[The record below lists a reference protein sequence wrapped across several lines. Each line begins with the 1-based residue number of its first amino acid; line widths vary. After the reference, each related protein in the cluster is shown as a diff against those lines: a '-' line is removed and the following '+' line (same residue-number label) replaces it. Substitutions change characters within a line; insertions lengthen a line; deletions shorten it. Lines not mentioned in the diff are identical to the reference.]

1 MFNSFVVFLERFSEW
16 CHDLGT
22 IVLLPIMILIITA
35 NVFLRYI
42 FNAPLSWG
50 EEMNGMLL
58 FLVLFLSM
66 TYTWDQKRHIR
77 MEIVYVLLKGRWRS
91 FADILTG
98 ITGIIFFGI
107 LGIQSIRDIPYMI
120 KTHETGA
127 EVGIPLWP
135 FRVVMALISLIF
147 VIKLVIYLFR
157 GRKEIEKEEVVTE
170 REGIIIL
177 KGDK

>member
-1 MFNSFVVFLERFSEW
+1 
-16 CHDLGT
+16 
-22 IVLLPIMILIITA
+22 
-35 NVFLRYI
+35 
-42 FNAPLSWG
+42 
-50 EEMNGMLL
+50 
-58 FLVLFLSM
+58 
-66 TYTWDQKRHIR
+66 
-77 MEIVYVLLKGRWRS
+77 
-91 FADILTG
+91 
-98 ITGIIFFGI
+98 
-107 LGIQSIRDIPYMI
+107 MI